1 MKQILKY
8 IYSQL
13 FEYLKFAETKNSIAI
28 TLSSAVIVFAVTFIS
43 EQDMIVVYISSLSIA
58 LCLIAIVLSFLGITA
73 RHKNISHT
81 DRHKKQYNLMYYKDI
96 LTFSIDSYSKTV
108 KKDYHLPRGYEI
120 DNQDLDLC
128 KQIISTA
135 KSVNSKFS
143 YFNFSLLFIFLGVFF
158 LTIAIIYIGARNGFN
173 IG

>member
-8 IYSQL
+8 IYAQL
-13 FEYLKFAETKNSIAI
+13 FENLKFAETKNSIAI

-43 EQDMIVVYISSLSIA
+43 QNDIIVVSISALSIA
-58 LCLIAIVLSFLGITA
+58 LCLISIILSFFGITSKHSKSP
-73 RHKNISHT
+73 RK
-81 DRHKKQYNLMYYKDI
+81 DRHRENYNLMHYKDI
-96 LTFSIDSYSKTV
+96 LSFNVEVYAKTI
-108 KKDYHLPRGYEI
+108 KKDYGLPRGYEI

-128 KQIISTA
+128 KQIIATA

-143 YFNFSLLFIFLGVFF
+143 YFNFALLFIFLGIFI
-158 LTIAIIYIGARNGFN
+158 LTIGIIYVGASNGFK